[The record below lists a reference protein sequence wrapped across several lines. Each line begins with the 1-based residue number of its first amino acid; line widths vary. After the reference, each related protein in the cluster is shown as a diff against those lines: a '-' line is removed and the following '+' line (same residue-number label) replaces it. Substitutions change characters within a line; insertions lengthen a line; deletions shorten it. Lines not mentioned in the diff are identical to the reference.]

1 MKWTYLTVSDVNILT
16 QWQSDIK
23 ETGLHWRTLFYKW
36 LFHLTIDYK
45 YLAYFKYSYTESF

>member
-16 QWQSDIK
+16 QWRSDIK